1 MARDIR
7 PTTDPANYGKLTLLE
22 FIPAISPKYDQPIHL
37 ARKPPDGEVSLIEA
51 LQGVIDGTIKDGR
64 FVCAIPVRHAK
75 TLTILHAIALILARD
90 PSKEI
95 MYISYGA
102 NFAQRNSRKARRFFV
117 EAGGLISKD
126 HNTIQE
132 WVTEDGGQVLATGID
147 GEFTGRGADVIFVD
161 DPIKNREQAMSSIV
175 RDVAGDAIEE
185 LETRL
190 NPGGSIF
197 IIAAR
202 FHEDDPSGRQLKKTR
217 EAIET
222 NDEYAPR
229 WVHIHHRA
237 IEDEGL
243 PTERALWPEKRPLPV
258 LKRSRAAVGPYLWA
272 ANYQGEPRPPGDTL
286 FGTPGRYDPDQ
297 LPAGLQ
303 IAIGADL
310 VYVAGKKDRGAI
322 VVLGR
327 LDDLYYVLW
336 AEAFRLRIDHARQRM
351 RFIMGR
357 WPGAQAFSYVSG
369 VERGPIILL
378 ASDATNPVTIHPMNA
393 RYNKLVRATPMI
405 EWWNGEP
412 DVALGTYKTPPRI
425 LVPMRAPWLAE
436 FLGEYSS
443 FTGADDGLDDLV
455 DAGVSAFD
463 ALRGM
468 STTIT
473 PGLAGY
479 TGRHR

>member
-1 MARDIR
+1 MGRDIR
-7 PTTDPANYGKLTLLE
+7 PPTDPASYGKLTLLD
-22 FIPAISPKYDQPIHL
+22 FIPAISPKFDRPIHL
-37 ARKPPDGEVSLIEA
+37 ARNPPGGEISLIDA

-102 NFAQRNSRKARRFFV
+102 NFAQRNSRKARRFAV
-117 EAGGLISKD
+117 EAGVIISKD

-132 WVTEDGGQVLATGID
+132 WVTEEGGQVLATGID

-161 DPIKNREQAMSSIV
+161 DPIKNREQAMSHIV

-197 IIAAR
+197 IVAAR

-217 EAIET
+217 EA
-222 NDEYAPR
+222 DERADEHAPR
-229 WVHIHHRA
+229 WIHIHHRA

-243 PTERALWPEKRPLPV
+243 STERALWPEKRPLPV
-258 LKRSRAAVGPYLWA
+258 LKRSRAAAGPYLWA
-272 ANYQGEPRPPGDTL
+272 ANYQGDPRPAGDTL
-286 FGTPGRYDPDQ
+286 FGIPGRFDLDD
-297 LPAGLQ
+297 LPVGLQ
-303 IAIGADL
+303 IGIGVDL
-310 VYVAGKKDRGAI
+310 SYTAGRKSDRGAI

-327 LDDLYYVLW
+327 LEDVYYVLY
-336 AEAFRLRIDHARQRM
+336 AEAFKLRIDFARHRM
-351 RFIMGR
+351 RFVFNR

-369 VERGPIILL
+369 TERGPIILL
-378 ASDATNPVTIHPMNA
+378 AADENPVTIIPMAA
-393 RYNKLVRATPMI
+393 RYNKLVRASKMI
-405 EWWNGEP
+405 EHWNGVP
-412 DVALGTYKTPPRI
+412 DLIGGTYRTPPRV
-425 LVPMRAPWLAE
+425 LVPHRAPWLAE

-443 FTGADDGLDDLV
+443 FTGEEGGMDDLV
-455 DAGVSAFD
+455 DAGVSVFD
-463 ALRGM
+463 ALAGM
-468 STTIT
+468 STAIL
-473 PGLAGY
+473 PGLAGR
-479 TGRHR
+479 TDRHR